1 MHHLYSYGMCGIVGC
16 VGAMAIEKTL
26 LECLQKLEYR
36 GYDSAG
42 IAIHDSKKVCV
53 TKEVGRVGAL
63 RNAIKQH
70 NKKATLGIAH
80 TRWATHGSPT
90 KANAHPHTS
99 TDNSIAIVHN
109 GIIENYRE
117 LRKELSSQGIVFAS
131 ETDTEVIAHLA
142 FVLWDGALHSTM
154 AKVVARLKGSYAIAM
169 IHRDIPD
176 TFVATRKDSPLVV
189 GIASDGNYI
198 SSDITALLE
207 HTRTMILLE
216 ENDIALITSSDVLV
230 YNPSLV
236 LMDRTPVN
244 ITWSADAAERGGFE
258 HFMLKEIMEEPKV
271 IRDTIRPRIR
281 PDKSSVEFEEFCL
294 TDEEL
299 AGIKKIFITA
309 CGTAY
314 HAGMVAKYLFEHM
327 VQIPVEV
334 EFASEFR
341 YRNPLVDES
350 TLVIVISQSGETA
363 DTLAALREAKRR
375 KARVLAIVNTLGSSI
390 AREADDRI
398 FTWAGPEIA
407 VASTKAYVAQL
418 AVIHLLVIHFSTRL
432 NTMDS
437 AAARSYIEQFEKIPD
452 QLEQVLAQRTQMKSM
467 AKKFAMGKDIFFI
480 GRGFDYNIALEG
492 SLKLKEISYIHS
504 EAYAAGEL
512 KHGTIALIEQGTLVA
527 ALCTQSTML
536 EKMVGNIRE
545 VKARGAM
552 VLGIACEGSAAIGS
566 VCDFTLYI
574 PKNLDILI
582 PILAIVPLQLFAY
595 YCAVERNCDVDKPR
609 NLAKSVTV
617 E

>member
-1 MHHLYSYGMCGIVGC
+1 MCGIVGC
-16 VGAMAIEKTL
+16 VGSMAIEPTL
-26 LECLQKLEYR
+26 LEGLQKLEYR

-42 IAIHDSKKVCV
+42 IAVHHDGEILI
-53 TKEVGRVGAL
+53 TKEVGRIAAL
-63 RNAIKQH
+63 REAVQIH
-70 NKKATLGIAH
+70 NKGTTLGIAH

-90 KANAHPHTS
+90 HANAHPHTS
-99 TDNSIAIVHN
+99 NDGSIAIVHN

-117 LRKELSSQGIVFAS
+117 LRKELESKGVVFAS
-131 ETDTEVIAHLA
+131 ETDTETIAHLA
-142 FVLWDGALHSTM
+142 ALLWDGRLPSTM
-154 AKVVARLKGSYAIAM
+154 AKVVAKLKGSFAIAM
-169 IHRDIPD
+169 VHRDKPD
-176 TFVATRKDSPLVV
+176 SFVVTRKDSPLVIGLGHNGTYV
-189 GIASDGNYI
+189 A
-198 SSDITALLE
+198 SDITALLS
-207 HTRTMILLE
+207 HTRTMLLLE
-216 ENDIALITSSDVLV
+216 ELDIAVVTAAGVTVFDQDLNT
-230 YNPSLV
+230 
-236 LMDRTPVN
+236 MERKPVKIN
-244 ITWSADAAERGGFE
+244 WNANAAERSGYE
-258 HFMLKEIMEEPKV
+258 HFMLKEMMEEPKV
-271 IRDTIRPRIR
+271 VRDTIRARIQI
-281 PDKSSVEFEEFCL
+281 DKTSVEFEEFSL

-299 AGIKKIFITA
+299 KHINKIFITA

-314 HAGMVAKYLFEHM
+314 HAGMVAKYLFEHLAK
-327 VQIPVEV
+327 IPVEV

-418 AVIHLLVIHFSTRL
+418 TVIHLLAIHFSTRL
-432 NTMDS
+432 KTMDE
-437 AAARSYIEQFEKIPD
+437 ATARAYIEQFELIPE
-452 QLEQVLAQRTQMKSM
+452 QLEHVLEQRTEMKAL
-467 AKKFAMGKDIFFI
+467 AKRFAKGKDIFFI

-512 KHGTIALIEQGTLVA
+512 KHGTIALIEHGTLVA
-527 ALCTQSTML
+527 ALCTQSTMI

-545 VKARGAM
+545 VKARGAL
-552 VLGIACEGSAAIGS
+552 VLGIACEGSTQIGEVS
-566 VCDFTLYI
+566 DFTLYI
-574 PKNLDILI
+574 PKTMDILV
-582 PILAIVPLQLFAY
+582 PILAVVPLQLFAY
-595 YCAVERNCDVDKPR
+595 YCAVERGCDVDKPR